1 MVGAKPYG
9 QLRYRAV
16 NGSRMAYVDEG
27 EGDAIVFA
35 HGNPTSSYL
44 WRNVMPHLEGLGRL
58 VAADLI
64 GMGGSDKLRPS
75 GPGRYSYAEQRDY
88 LFALW
93 EALDLGDNVILVLHD
108 WGSALGFDWAN
119 QHRDRVEG
127 IAFMESIVTPMT
139 WSEFPSDIRGV
150 FEGFRSPQG
159 EQMVLEENDFI
170 EAVLPAGMQRQLS
183 DEEMDHYRQPFVKAG
198 EIPPAN
204 VVLATQHSDRRPARR
219 RRVGGQRLQQLV
231 GRKRC
236 AQTVRQCRPRLHRPR
251 PHPRPHPLLA
261 EPDRDH
267 RQWSA
272 FRPGGQPRRDR
283 RCRCAIRA
291 EAALGLA
298 AALSSW

>member
-9 QLRYRAV
+9 QLRYREV
-16 NGSRMAYVDEG
+16 NGSRIAYVDEG

-108 WGSALGFDWAN
+108 WGSALGFGWAN

-127 IAFMESIVTPMT
+127 IVFMESIVTPMT

-183 DEEMDHYRQPFVKAG
+183 DEEMDHYRKPFVKAG
-198 EIPPAN
+198 E
-204 VVLATQHSDRRPARR
+204 SRRPTLSWPRNIPID
-219 RRVGGQRLQQLV
+219 GQPADV
-231 GRKRC
+231 ASVVNDYGRW
-236 AQTVRQCRPRLHRPR
+236 
-251 PHPRPHPLLA
+251 LA
-261 EPDRDH
+261 ESDVPKLFVNADPGSIVHGRIRDFIRSWPNLTETTVSGVHFVQEDSPDEIGVAVAQFVRKL
-267 RQWSA
+267 
-272 FRPGGQPRRDR
+272 RP
-283 RCRCAIRA
+283 A
-291 EAALGLA
+291 
-298 AALSSW
+298 